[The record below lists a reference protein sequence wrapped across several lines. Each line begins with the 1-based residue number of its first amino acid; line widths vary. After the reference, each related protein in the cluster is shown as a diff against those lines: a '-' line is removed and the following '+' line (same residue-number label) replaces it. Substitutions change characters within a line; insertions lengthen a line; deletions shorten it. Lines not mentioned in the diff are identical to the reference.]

1 MLHHSNLFQRRL
13 LHHDPKRA
21 QNEQKH
27 GQVAQAHASELRA
40 EVERVADAS
49 QAGRHSVE
57 EVCYFFA
64 DGGLHGVE
72 DLSHLGW

>member
-49 QAGRHSVE
+49 QAG
-57 EVCYFFA
+57 
-64 DGGLHGVE
+64 
-72 DLSHLGW
+72 